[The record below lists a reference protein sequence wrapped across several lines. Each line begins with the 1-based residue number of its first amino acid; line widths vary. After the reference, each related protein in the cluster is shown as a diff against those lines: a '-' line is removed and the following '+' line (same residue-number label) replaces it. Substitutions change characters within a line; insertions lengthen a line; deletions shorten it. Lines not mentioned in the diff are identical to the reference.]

1 MIDEKERER
10 RERDERKERA
20 RIERNLLIDE
30 VQRCPDISPADK
42 DHFRDALNATYAA
55 ANGSIDRLSDL
66 ATSNVLWAR
75 IHVRGFAN
83 DAKTA
88 RSLAEIKTILTKHVS
103 EETCMFNRR
112 DDILDVSKLSWS
124 DVLKNAALRAPVWLA
139 MTVTGITVALIAY
152 GYGDRIMSLFIGE

>member
-10 RERDERKERA
+10 RDRDERKERA
-20 RIERNLLIDE
+20 RIERDLLIDE

-55 ANGSIDRLSDL
+55 ANGSVDRLADL

-88 RSLAEIKTILTKHVS
+88 RSLAEIKSILTKHVS
-103 EETCMFNRR
+103 EETCM
-112 DDILDVSKLSWS
+112 DVSKLSWS
-124 DVLKNAALRAPVWLA
+124 DVLKNAALRAPAWLG
-139 MTVTGITVALIAY
+139 MTVAGITVALIAY
-152 GYGDRIMSLFIGE
+152 GFGDRIMSLFIGE